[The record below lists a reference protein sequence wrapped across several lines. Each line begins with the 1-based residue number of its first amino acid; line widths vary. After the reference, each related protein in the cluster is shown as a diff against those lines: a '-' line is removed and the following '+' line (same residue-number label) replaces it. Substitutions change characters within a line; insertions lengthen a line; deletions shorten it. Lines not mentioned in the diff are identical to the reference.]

1 LNGTTS
7 KNSWIASLSSF
18 LIHLILLLSMAI
30 WTVVSLGRG
39 DRISFE
45 ASNGDEAEQNITFE
59 TVQSTSDEVSG
70 EAGLGPAD
78 ISSSIRIVDIMPVLI
93 EDGMDSQVE
102 ITSSASNLAQS
113 IQISGS
119 GGFKSAFVGISLEA
133 RSPKNRADT
142 ALKNG
147 GSAAS
152 EQAVEDALDYFARHQ
167 RNDGS
172 WTMFFEDCPCQGECS
187 HSAAGK
193 DPHEIAATG
202 LALLCFLG
210 AGHTMTE
217 GEYSEQVNR
226 GVYYLIQRLKIDYAR
241 GSWLSTIASA
251 EMYEHGIATLAL
263 CEALQMKGDVSIQES
278 CQAAVNFIVAAQH
291 SDGGWDYHPRSPG
304 DLSIVGWQVMALKSA
319 VGAQLNVPTETIR
332 GIDLFLSRHASGAF
346 MYRYRNQGKPTASMT
361 AIGNL
366 VRVLRGVS
374 KTDAGIRASVD
385 YLLKEQPS
393 DTDAYFNY
401 YATQLLF
408 HFGGQPWEKW
418 NEIQR
423 NYLVKS
429 QVQSGHE
436 KGSWWFGADI
446 SNNAGGRLYTTA
458 MACLTLEV
466 YYRYLPVYESTSDD
480 FRL

>member
-1 LNGTTS
+1 
-7 KNSWIASLSSF
+7 
-18 LIHLILLLSMAI
+18 
-30 WTVVSLGRG
+30 
-39 DRISFE
+39 
-45 ASNGDEAEQNITFE
+45 
-59 TVQSTSDEVSG
+59 
-70 EAGLGPAD
+70 
-78 ISSSIRIVDIMPVLI
+78 
-93 EDGMDSQVE
+93 
-102 ITSSASNLAQS
+102 
-113 IQISGS
+113 
-119 GGFKSAFVGISLEA
+119 
-133 RSPKNRADT
+133 
-142 ALKNG
+142 
-147 GSAAS
+147 
-152 EQAVEDALDYFARHQ
+152 
-167 RNDGS
+167 
-172 WTMFFEDCPCQGECS
+172 
-187 HSAAGK
+187 
-193 DPHEIAATG
+193 
-202 LALLCFLG
+202 
-210 AGHTMTE
+210 
-217 GEYSEQVNR
+217 
-226 GVYYLIQRLKIDYAR
+226 
-241 GSWLSTIASA
+241 
-251 EMYEHGIATLAL
+251 
-263 CEALQMKGDVSIQES
+263 
-278 CQAAVNFIVAAQH
+278 
-291 SDGGWDYHPRSPG
+291 
-304 DLSIVGWQVMALKSA
+304 MALKSA

-366 VRVLRGVS
+366 IRVLRGVS

-393 DTDAYFNY
+393 DVDAYFNY

-466 YYRYLPVYESTSDD
+466 YYRYLPVYESNSDD